1 MPPPASRVDAAS
13 ALGEAQQ
20 RRHHAVA
27 SEANCANYE
36 YRVPFQPG
44 LAFFKLLVD
53 AAVRDQPPQ
62 DFKSGGALARKFEIP
77 SFPVRVPPTLLR
89 LATDVGDNG
98 NQPFR
103 LALLFT
109 HETKSGANAEL
120 TTTITAANNEDPSS
134 ASSSSSLAL
143 FVHVFATERQYREQ
157 RKVLLRLFV
166 TNQQQQPHTASTNSA
181 LAVSKHAR
189 DTSCKSNA
197 TFLLKSAED
206 VEVAID
212 RLWNGTLASDSQ
224 QQESAGDSGHCCAIQ
239 KYVPFKGASS
249 SSVFSKSNANTISRK
264 AWIARPVYR
273 KKDRAS
279 WIWILTNSANSEMTD
294 STSHDNCQLVKCTA
308 AQSWAAPRL
317 IASTCSHSFENL
329 LHVSIT
335 ELALDLIQDSDGR
348 WWLLQVKAF
357 QLRRQLR
364 PSSAA
369 ANTVALDNET
379 RVKSAPT
386 RLEGNGS
393 LTQLHKKWRCA
404 GQYCTDNASD
414 GNNQDSSVN
423 AGPSGYLTKKVLL
436 SCDFYEKYMTQS
448 DMSVTSGFTDFSVAL
463 SFHLQ
468 HQLSKRERNQ
478 LYESQPLCSACV
490 TKYHFIR
497 EQWIDAT
504 TKVTTT
510 APTRA
515 TKIVRKKTQHG
526 SLSSPGVNAPPR
538 FLPSLQSTST
548 SALPGNNSSSA
559 LPALSMM
566 KSASALA
573 FERTSFQQS
582 TTTDDQQQHLKL
594 TPGRPAYLSEMD
606 KIEEMLTAHDARFA
620 PVAQSSKRTKHQQD
634 AVSFPPV
641 TSETG
646 GEDDEETTQFTR
658 FLQKRSEADSIEEM
672 WKSISFKPISTSSS
686 VQSTTAAAGGN
697 GVDSELRRPQVQ
709 YNSYSLAN
717 ELEKQQ
723 QQQTIFG
730 IATPPESHPLAASRP
745 ESHHR
750 EQTTSSS
757 GAVTA
762 SATAATASVHTI
774 AISSCKQVFYDE
786 AYRERVVSEAKEFLF
801 HENQAIRLVIVPN
814 SIPQQGHGL
823 EQQHLG
829 GNGHQQKQQS
839 HRMAHEDD
847 DLELAEMAL
856 RTLFLDLSQSAAAT
870 DRMAASLRKMPP
882 ITRES
887 SGCTTML
894 LLALS

>member
-1 MPPPASRVDAAS
+1 MQPPASRVDAAS
-13 ALGEAQQ
+13 AIEEAQQ

-36 YRVPFQPG
+36 YRAPFQPG

-53 AAVRDQPPQ
+53 AAVRDQPHENR
-62 DFKSGGALARKFEIP
+62 SAGSTTKFEIP

-89 LATDVGDNG
+89 LATNAGDDD

-109 HETKSGANAEL
+109 HEAKSGANAEL
-120 TTTITAANNEDPSS
+120 ASTISTTNNEDPSS
-134 ASSSSSLAL
+134 GSSSSLAL
-143 FVHVFATERQYREQ
+143 FAHVFATERQYREQ

-166 TNQQQQPHTASTNSA
+166 TDQQQQPHAASANSA

-189 DTSCKSNA
+189 DASCKSNA

-212 RLWNGTLASDSQ
+212 RLWNGTLAPDSQ
-224 QQESAGDSGHCCAIQ
+224 QQESSDDIDHCCAIQ

-249 SSVFSKSNANTISRK
+249 SAFSNSNATTISRK

-279 WIWILTNSANSEMTD
+279 WIWILTDSANSEMTD
-294 STSHDNCQLVKCTA
+294 STSHDSCQLVKCTA

-317 IASTCSHSFENL
+317 IASTCSHFFENL
-329 LHVSIT
+329 LRVSIT

-386 RLEGNGS
+386 RLEGSGS

-404 GQYCTDNASD
+404 GQYCNDSASD
-414 GNNQDSSVN
+414 DNNQDSSVN

-448 DMSVTSGFTDFSVAL
+448 DMSVTSGFTDFSAAL

-468 HQLSKRERNQ
+468 HQISKRERNQ
-478 LYESQPLCSACV
+478 LYESQPLCNACV

-504 TKVTTT
+504 TKVTT
-510 APTRA
+510 APPTRA
-515 TKIVRKKTQHG
+515 TKTVRKKTQHG
-526 SLSSPGVNAPPR
+526 SLSSSGVNAPPR
-538 FLPSLQSTST
+538 LLPSLQSTST
-548 SALPGNNSSSA
+548 SALPSNNSSSA
-559 LPALSMM
+559 LSALPMM
-566 KSASALA
+566 KSSSAPA

-582 TTTDDQQQHLKL
+582 TITDDQLQQHLKL
-594 TPGRPAYLSEMD
+594 TPERPAYLSEMD

-620 PVAQSSKRTKHQQD
+620 SAAQSSKRTKHQQD
-634 AVSFPPV
+634 AASLPPV

-646 GEDDEETTQFTR
+646 GEDDGETTQFAR
-658 FLQKRSEADSIEEM
+658 FLQKRSEADSVEEM
-672 WKSISFKPISTSSS
+672 WKSISFKPISTSLSIHS
-686 VQSTTAAAGGN
+686 ATAAAGGN

-723 QQQTIFG
+723 QQTISG
-730 IATPPESHPLAASRP
+730 IVTPPESHSLAANRP

-757 GAVTA
+757 GAVAA
-762 SATAATASVHTI
+762 SATAAAASVHTI

-786 AYRERVVSEAKEFLF
+786 AYRERVVSEAKELLF
-801 HENQAIRLVIVPN
+801 RKNQAIRLVIVPS

-823 EQQHLG
+823 EQQHLD
-829 GNGHQQKQQS
+829 GNGHQQQQQS
-839 HRMAHEDD
+839 HRVAHEND

-870 DRMAASLRKMPP
+870 DRVAALLRKMPP

-894 LLALS
+894 LPALS